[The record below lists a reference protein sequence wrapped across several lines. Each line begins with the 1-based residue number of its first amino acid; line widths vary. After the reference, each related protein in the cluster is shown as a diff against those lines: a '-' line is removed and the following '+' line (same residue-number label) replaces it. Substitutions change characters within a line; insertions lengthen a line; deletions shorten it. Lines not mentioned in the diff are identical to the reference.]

1 MGIVDPQDSV
11 QLYLRELRTGDR
23 DNAFHF
29 LIESDPSIVPLLIDE
44 FRRETDTKFR
54 GEILKVIGEFRL
66 PETVPFFAQRLFD
79 GFWKTALDAL
89 VMQASP
95 GAVDALARARER
107 TSGSTSVRTRPRHPT
122 NRWDDAK

>member
-1 MGIVDPQDSV
+1 VATVDPQDSV

-23 DNAFHF
+23 DNAFHS

-66 PETVPFFAQRLFD
+66 PETVPFFAEPL
-79 GFWKTALDAL
+79 
-89 VMQASP
+89 
-95 GAVDALARARER
+95 
-107 TSGSTSVRTRPRHPT
+107 
-122 NRWDDAK
+122 